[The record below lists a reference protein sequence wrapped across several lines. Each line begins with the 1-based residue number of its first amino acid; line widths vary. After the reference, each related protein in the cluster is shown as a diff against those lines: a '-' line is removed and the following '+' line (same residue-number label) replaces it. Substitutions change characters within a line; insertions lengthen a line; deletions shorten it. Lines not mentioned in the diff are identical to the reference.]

1 MARTICSKCTEPVV
15 SGGLCRKHYDA
26 KRRVDEVRAMVSM
39 PVDPQT
45 LHMVAAGVET
55 LNKYQVR
62 SLAIE
67 LERYREGL
75 IK

>member
-1 MARTICSKCTEPVV
+1 
-15 SGGLCRKHYDA
+15 
-26 KRRVDEVRAMVSM
+26 MVSM